1 MSATLQEHNLM
12 KEEEVLTTHFQQFEQ
27 EEREHFSILS
37 SAVKESHEKER
48 LQAER
53 TKYWSIIGSILGT
66 VLGVVG
72 STINNR
78 YKMNEFRSILTQ
90 AVSTEDKIEVLAERL
105 GNAVKSAAPVA
116 ATDTKMS
123 KRDLDQFYSRIV
135 SEFGRQEQMRQDR
148 ETFLMGAAL
157 SAGAAF
163 LIYRLL
169 F

>member
-1 MSATLQEHNLM
+1 M
-12 KEEEVLTTHFQQFEQ
+12 KEEEVLTTHFQQYEQ

-72 STINNR
+72 STINNH

-90 AVSTEDKIEVLAERL
+90 AVSTEEKIEVLAERL

-116 ATDTKMS
+116 AVAGDYSSRMS
-123 KRDLDQFYSRIV
+123 KKDLEHFYSRMM
-135 SEFGRQEQMRQDR
+135 SEFGKQEKIRQDR
-148 ETFLMGAAL
+148 ETVLMGAAL

>member
-1 MSATLQEHNLM
+1 M

-105 GNAVKSAAPVA
+105 GNAVKNAAPAALTAAEA
-116 ATDTKMS
+116 ATESKAGMS
-123 KRDLDQFYSRIV
+123 KRDLEHFYSQIV
-135 SEFGRQEQMRQDR
+135 SEFGKQEQIRQER
-148 ETFLMGAAL
+148 EKILMGAAL
-157 SAGAAF
+157 TAGATYF
-163 LIYRLL
+163 IYRLL